1 MIVLTLP
8 ELPTILPTFLDMMTI
23 KYSTPST
30 AAAAAAAAADA
41 DAADAKLCCCSVV
54 VPLGATTTI
63 CTVQVILQL
72 NMVAVS
78 GRSSHPNMLLSTH
91 FLSPSCIPMMLVS
104 LLVSYHLLT
113 AAKPDDDYDEDDG
126 SNSDTLKQMLFLL
139 MLNKHLLLQ
148 ANVEQLL
155 KP

>member
-1 MIVLTLP
+1 
-8 ELPTILPTFLDMMTI
+8 
-23 KYSTPST
+23 
-30 AAAAAAAAADA
+30 
-41 DAADAKLCCCSVV
+41 
-54 VPLGATTTI
+54 
-63 CTVQVILQL
+63 
-72 NMVAVS
+72 
-78 GRSSHPNMLLSTH
+78 MLLSTH

-126 SNSDTLKQMLFLL
+126 SDSDTLKQMLFLL

>member
-30 AAAAAAAAADA
+30 AAAAA
-41 DAADAKLCCCSVV
+41 AADAKLCCCSVV